1 MFKGVVK
8 GGAAAA
14 GSGGGSAGCRVDAA
28 YFDSYSYFDIHQE
41 MLSDKVWGGV
51 EGRGGVKVQCRSG
64 QHERAHHT
72 GQAGDFE

>member
-14 GSGGGSAGCRVDAA
+14 GSGSAGCRVDAA

-41 MLSDKVWGGV
+41 MLSDKVCGV
-51 EGRGGVKVQCRSG
+51 VKGV
-64 QHERAHHT
+64 
-72 GQAGDFE
+72 